1 MKTINLCFRIHQ
13 RIDLKP
19 YRFFEI
25 GNDHYY
31 YDDFNNEQ
39 TITNAA
45 HECYL
50 EANKVLLEM
59 IEASAGKFKVSFAI
73 TGLAIEQFEY
83 YAPEVLDSFKKLAKT
98 GCVEFLATPYG
109 HSLAALYNS
118 EEFVQQVQLQSNKIE
133 QLFGVRPT
141 TFANSALLYSDEIG
155 EKLVEMG
162 YELVMVEGAKN
173 VLGWKSPNYI
183 YTHPQHKN
191 LKLMPRNSKWSDD
204 LNFRF
209 SQWQWD
215 QYPLTAE
222 KFVNWVAETPSEEKL
237 FNLFMGYEALGI
249 LNRKESGIF
258 EFLKALP
265 MFAMEKGISFGTP
278 KESKDQKPADVLSAL
293 YPFSWTDEEKD
304 VSAWTGNELQNEAL
318 NQLYALS
325 KRVQL
330 SSDVLLKSDWLRLQD
345 TAHFF
350 AMTTKHYSDGMIYA
364 QAMAYES
371 PYEAFVNYMNVLA
384 DFKERVDAL
393 FPSDID
399 NEELNALL
407 TTIQNQ
413 EKEIETLEKKLYKLK
428 Q

>member
-1 MKTINLCFRIHQ
+1 
-13 RIDLKP
+13 
-19 YRFFEI
+19 
-25 GNDHYY
+25 
-31 YDDFNNEQ
+31 
-39 TITNAA
+39 
-45 HECYL
+45 
-50 EANKVLLEM
+50 
-59 IEASAGKFKVSFAI
+59 
-73 TGLAIEQFEY
+73 
-83 YAPEVLDSFKKLAKT
+83 
-98 GCVEFLATPYG
+98 
-109 HSLAALYNS
+109 
-118 EEFVQQVQLQSNKIE
+118 
-133 QLFGVRPT
+133 
-141 TFANSALLYSDEIG
+141 
-155 EKLVEMG
+155 
-162 YELVMVEGAKN
+162 
-173 VLGWKSPNYI
+173 
-183 YTHPQHKN
+183 
-191 LKLMPRNSKWSDD
+191 MPRNSKWSDD

-222 KFVNWVAETPSEEKL
+222 KFVNWVSETPSEEKL

-265 MFAMEKGISFGTP
+265 MFAMEKGLSFGTP
-278 KESKDQKPADVLSAL
+278 NDLKNQKPADILSAL

-413 EKEIETLEKKLYKLK
+413 EKEIENLEKKLYKLK
-428 Q
+428 K